1 MVWLVAMS
9 LHAVEPRSLM
19 APGAAV
25 KEVAGGYSVL
35 GGLAA
40 GQDGQI
46 YFADVPN
53 NRILMRL
60 PDGTIGTW
68 LEDSGG
74 AKGLWLFAGD
84 LYACQETRR
93 QVVAIGADKL
103 IKPVSVQSGGKR
115 FNSPDDLWV
124 DAAGGV
130 YFTDPHL
137 GNESEHVFYI
147 AEGVAEAKVVASD
160 FIRPNG
166 IVGTTNGRALY
177 VADDD
182 GGKVLKFN
190 IPVPGKLADRMK
202 FCDEGSDG
210 MCLDEKGNLY
220 LTWKMGVQI
229 YAPDGTKIGT
239 IATPVNPTD
248 VCFGGAAHTTLFI
261 TGGRTLLSIE
271 MSVRGVE

>member
-1 MVWLVAMS
+1 
-9 LHAVEPRSLM
+9 
-19 APGAAV
+19 
-25 KEVAGGYSVL
+25 
-35 GGLAA
+35 
-40 GQDGQI
+40 
-46 YFADVPN
+46 
-53 NRILMRL
+53 
-60 PDGTIGTW
+60 

-74 AKGLWLFAGD
+74 AKGLWSFAGE

-103 IKPVSVQSGGKR
+103 IKPVSVQSRGKR

-124 DAAGGV
+124 DDAGGV

-137 GNESEHVFYI
+137 GNQSEHVFYI
-147 AEGVAEAKVVASD
+147 AAGVAEAKVAATD
-160 FIRPNG
+160 FTRPNG
-166 IVGTTNGRALY
+166 IVGTANGRALY

-182 GGKVLKFN
+182 GGKVVKFN
-190 IPVPGKLADRMK
+190 IPVPGRLADRMK

-229 YAPDGTKIGT
+229 YAPDGSKIGT
-239 IATPVNPTD
+239 IATPVDPTD

-261 TGGRTLLSIE
+261 TGGSTLLSVE